1 VPLETALPALESVP
15 CRLEGRLLPASTGG
29 KAMARL
35 IYTAVILL
43 SIGGAIGYLIPSY

>member
-1 VPLETALPALESVP
+1 
-15 CRLEGRLLPASTGG
+15 
-29 KAMARL
+29 MARL